1 MNNTIKDSELYK
13 GVKAITDELLKGLS
27 DKIAYL
33 VCTYKTAVIEQA
45 QQSRGASSNL
55 NFSDKTAVIEQAQ
68 QATSEMV
75 VDYQENKTAVIEQAQ
90 PEKSAEKRFLAKI
103 EFNQNEL
110 LKDFCKENK
119 IGCVWFAKKKSWNI
133 YSNYEHLLTK
143 VRDFVLTELKG
154 KIF

>member
-1 MNNTIKDSELYK
+1 MDNGIKDSELYK
-13 GVKAITDELLKGLS
+13 EIKAITDELLKGLS

-45 QQSRGASSNL
+45 QLAESTTSSLLRGVEKEDL
-55 NFSDKTAVIEQAQ
+55 KQT
-68 QATSEMV
+68 
-75 VDYQENKTAVIEQAQ
+75 Q